1 MLPSPAI
8 TGGADKKPIGL
19 SLNIPGTSP
28 VMPLRKLE
36 NMMLN
41 QLIPLESPQGL
52 DKDSNSPNQLN
63 NLPSPTQL
71 FGLPM
76 MWNFEEKP
84 SSPLNQW
91 GKMALSAS
99 PNIQSFR
106 KELHVSPDK
115 DFPTSAPVID
125 TPPKSAR
132 PREGTVKE
140 NVGKKTKV

>member
-8 TGGADKKPIGL
+8 TGGVDKKPIGL

-28 VMPLRKLE
+28 DMPLRKLE

-52 DKDSNSPNQLN
+52 DKDSNSPTNLN

-76 MWNFEEKP
+76 MWNFEEKQV
-84 SSPLNQW
+84 SPLNQW
-91 GKMALSAS
+91 SKMALSAS
-99 PNIQSFR
+99 PNLHSAR
-106 KELHVSPDK
+106 KDLQVSPEK
-115 DFPTSAPVID
+115 EFTSSALGND
-125 TPPKSAR
+125 NPPKSAR
-132 PREGTVKE
+132 PREGTMNE
-140 NVGKKTKV
+140 SVGKKPKV